1 MGGLKLYCRKHEFY
15 NGIGPACK
23 GNRCDSNLPC
33 SLKVSGGELAAGE
46 AEIVRAKELL
56 TRCGYVVKRREEG

>member
-15 NGIGPACK
+15 NGICPACK

-33 SLKVSGGELAAGE
+33 SLKVSGGGVSRGGGGDCSGERAADE
-46 AEIVRAKELL
+46 MRL
-56 TRCGYVVKRREEG
+56 CC